1 MLKLH
6 PDHNRFGVELQ
17 KLVNEAYSVL
27 SDITKRRRYDE
38 ELTSGAHT
46 SRHNEPHHPDVT
58 ELEQKLAESKCK
70 CTMLKKKLVSVQKEA
85 GSAREQVL
93 EVQEQKLAESKRQC
107 SVLKKKNVKLQKE
120 VEKLDESK
128 QKHATLKKNIVSLQ
142 MEVGS
147 VRHEAERLN
156 KQLQL
161 AQTKHQNK
169 LKLHREKSKRLKEES
184 RDQLLY
190 FQDKIDKTGRELR
203 EERMRSA
210 NAKQRAI
217 NEAFILR
224 RVCLVKLTLIRRR
237 LGF

>member
-58 ELEQKLAESKCK
+58 ELEQKLAESKC
-70 CTMLKKKLVSVQKEA
+70 KEA